1 MPTITIKRNKFFA
14 QPLRDY
20 LCAAMQAYSGIWAI
34 ESKEWFS
41 VSFEI
46 KGSVAAIELMQKHLK
61 DERL

>member
-20 LCAAMQAYSGIWAI
+20 LCAVMQTSGGLWAI
-34 ESKEWFS
+34 ESKSWFS

-46 KGSVAAIELMQKHLK
+46 KGSLAAIELMQKHLE
-61 DERL
+61 DEGL